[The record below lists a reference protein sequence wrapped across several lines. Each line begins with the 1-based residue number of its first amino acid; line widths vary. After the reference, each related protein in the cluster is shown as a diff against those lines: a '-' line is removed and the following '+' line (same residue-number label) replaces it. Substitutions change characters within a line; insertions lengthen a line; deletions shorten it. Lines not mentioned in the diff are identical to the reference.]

1 MVGAGGIGCELLKT
15 LVLTGFTNIEM
26 VRVSRATPALL
37 FPLRMSTSQRTGTPA
52 AQVDMDTIETSN
64 LNRQFLFRKRHVG
77 QSKAQA
83 RESATSTWELSTAH
97 NQSPGRASPH
107 AGGPRVRAPLQTRRE
122 DRRALR

>member
-26 VRVSRATPALL
+26 VRASRRYFSRCACPPTS
-37 FPLRMSTSQRTGTPA
+37 LRTAPA

-83 RESATSTWELSTAH
+83 RQSATSTWELSTAH
-97 NQSPGRASPH
+97 KRSPGRASPD

-122 DRRALR
+122 DPRALR